1 MKTKIIVAGAA
12 GRMGKQLVTA
22 VNDTPQAILAGALER
37 TQHPDI
43 GRDAGLCAGV
53 GSLGVSIQD
62 RIAKENFAQAIL
74 IDFTQPDATIAHLQI
89 AAASGAKAVV
99 GTTGFTPS
107 QMQEIDRL
115 SESMAIVLAPNM
127 SIGMNLLFKLSKDVA
142 QILGSTYDAEI
153 IEAHHRFKKDAPSG
167 SAKRLA
173 EKVAEGLGRDL
184 QAVGIYGRHGIVGE
198 RKPEEIGVHAVRAGD
213 IVGDHIVLFGGMG
226 ERIELRH
233 MAHSRETFARGAVRA
248 ALWLSEKA
256 CGQYDMQDVL
266 GLK

>member
-12 GRMGKQLVTA
+12 GRMGKQLISA
-22 VNDTPQAILAGALER
+22 VNDTPQAVLAGALER
-37 TQHPDI
+37 PHHPDL

-53 GSLGVSIQD
+53 GSLGCPIRD
-62 RIAKENFAQAIL
+62 RIAKEEFAGCVL

-89 AAASGAKAVV
+89 AAAAGAKAVV
-99 GTTGFTPS
+99 GTTGFTPT
-107 QMQEIDRL
+107 QVEEIGRL
-115 SESMAIVLAPNM
+115 SETMATVFAPNM
-127 SIGMNLLFKLSKDVA
+127 SIGMNLLFKLVRDA
-142 QILGSTYDAEI
+142 ARILGSAYDPEI

-173 EKVAEGLGRDL
+173 EMAADGLGRDL
-184 QAVGIYGRHGIVGE
+184 QSAGVYGRHGITGE
-198 RKPEEIGVHAVRAGD
+198 RKPEEIGIHAVRAGD
-213 IVGDHIVLFGGMG
+213 IVGDHTVLFGGMG

-248 ALWLSEKA
+248 ALWLSEKPS
-256 CGQYDMQDVL
+256 GLFDMQDVL